1 MTIPMPRILAGDF
14 LGKSVLL
21 SRISQSPDCA
31 LAFGRHAETMK
42 WTSAWL
48 VVGAVLAL
56 PSCGLFHP
64 KKSEPPRKT
73 EEKRPKTSLVGR
85 IASVSN
91 DKTFVLIQSYGE
103 WEVEAGGILT
113 TRGSDERLAN
123 LRCTGEKLGQFVAAD
138 IQAGDPRPGDAVFH
152 TTKSEPSSTTTPTND
167 STPKEPKSTKPEI
180 SKT

>member
-1 MTIPMPRILAGDF
+1 MPRILAA
-14 LGKSVLL
+14 LPGKPVLL

-42 WTSAWL
+42 WTSLWL

-64 KKSEPPRKT
+64 KKSETPKKT
-73 EEKRPKTSLVGR
+73 EEKKTSLVGR

-91 DKTFVLIQSYGE
+91 DKTFVLIQSYGV

-138 IQAGDPRPGDAVFH
+138 IQAGTPQPGDAVFH
-152 TTKSEPSSTTTPTND
+152 TPTPPAKPEPAPTPPAATPTA
-167 STPKEPKSTKPEI
+167 PEPKPASPQI